1 MDCRHAEELFS
12 DHREDALPAVVRTAL
27 EQHLALCPDCRALR
41 EALDEVVEALRAYPA
56 LEPGKDLAQRAASAA
71 LTRRNVRPFVAARPR
86 ALPSWPQATAAG
98 IALVAAGVL
107 LLVTGPEAPTR
118 VATRLVDRTVNVGS
132 QLLEH
137 KDRLVEDVRI
147 LGVVIGTA
155 FEGRLDR
162 VNDRMN
168 DYRQLLE
175 RRRNASEAEKKRST
189 GGPVSLLL
197 AGTFRTDARRNA

>member
-1 MDCRHAEELFS
+1 MNCRQAEELFS
-12 DHREDALPAVVRTAL
+12 DHREDALPPLVRTEL
-27 EQHLALCPDCRALR
+27 EQHIALCAACRALR

-71 LTRRNVRPFVAARPR
+71 LPRRNVRPFVAAPPR
-86 ALPSWPQATAAG
+86 ALPSWLQAAAAG
-98 IALVAAGVL
+98 IALVAAGAI

-189 GGPVSLLL
+189 GGPVSLLF

>member
-1 MDCRHAEELFS
+1 MDCRRAEELFS
-12 DHREDALPAVVRTAL
+12 DHREGVLDAVVRAEL
-27 EQHLALCPDCRALR
+27 EGHFAACPDCRRLR
-41 EALDEVVEALRAYPA
+41 TALDEVVDALQAYPA
-56 LEPGKDLAQRAASAA
+56 LEPGAGLAERVARTAF
-71 LTRRNVRPFVAARPR
+71 TRRKVRPFVAPR
-86 ALPSWPQATAAG
+86 RSSFPAWVQAAAAG
-98 IALVAAGVL
+98 IALVAVGL
-107 LLVTGPEAPTR
+107 LLLLTGPEAPTR
-118 VATRLVDRTVNVGS
+118 AASRLVDRTMTAGS
-132 QLLEH
+132 QLMER

-189 GGPVSLLL
+189 GGPVSSLF
-197 AGTFRTDARRNA
+197 ARSFRTDARQSA

>member
-1 MDCRHAEELFS
+1 MDCRRAEELFS
-12 DHREDALPAVVRTAL
+12 DHHEGALPPGLRAEL
-27 EQHLALCPDCRALR
+27 ETHLAQCPACRALR
-41 EALDEVVEALRAYPA
+41 DALGEVVGALRAYPVLAPA
-56 LEPGKDLAQRAASAA
+56 LELAERAAVSA
-71 LTRRNVRPFVAARPR
+71 LARPR
-86 ALPSWPQATAAG
+86 VVARRRVTPFPSWLQAAAAG
-98 IALVAAGVL
+98 FAFIATGVL

-118 VATRLVDRTVNVGS
+118 AATRLVTRTVTAGS
-132 QLLEH
+132 FLLER

-162 VNDRMN
+162 MNDRMN

-175 RRRNASEAEKKRST
+175 RRRNASEEERKRST

-197 AGTFRTDARRNA
+197 AETFRTGTRRNA